1 MAEIVMADD
10 GIAFDGKSLER
21 GPLGGA
27 ETAFLSLAQALAQR
41 GHRVRVCNMCAA
53 PMSHEGVEWTPLAS
67 GVPDATDLYIAN
79 RSDKL
84 IRLAAGARAA
94 VFWIHNP
101 AGYLLKFRYLW
112 KLWQRR
118 PTIVF
123 SGEFHAASYPGW
135 APAGT
140 RWIIPYGI
148 SEVFRTTI
156 PPKTPP
162 PQAIFSSNPL
172 RSLDWLLD
180 LWCAR
185 IYPACPAAE
194 LHVYSG
200 MATYGAFGDSRAD
213 TMRPI
218 LEKAAGM
225 AASGVVLKEPVA
237 KEALAGALGASRVLL
252 YRGDPGETFCLA
264 VGEAQAVGVPA
275 VVQDIGCV
283 AERVV
288 DGVTGFVAP
297 DDAIFAAHAI
307 RLLTDDALWQT
318 QSAASIAQQRDW
330 GWDDAA
336 AEFETLIPANRAP
349 S

>member
-1 MAEIVMADD
+1 MANIVMADD

-27 ETAFLSLAQALAQR
+27 ETAFLSLAQAMAKR
-41 GHRVRVCNMCAA
+41 GHRVRVCNMCDA
-53 PMSHEGVEWTPLAS
+53 PMSHEGVEWTPLAD
-67 GVPDATDLYIAN
+67 GVPDEADLYIAN

-84 IRLAAGARAA
+84 IRLATNACAA

-135 APAGT
+135 APAGA
-140 RWIIPYGI
+140 RRIIPYGI
-148 SEVFRTTI
+148 SEVFRTAI
-156 PPKTPP
+156 SPKTPP
-162 PQAIFSSNPL
+162 RHAIFTSNPL

-180 LWCAR
+180 LWCSR
-185 IYPACPAAE
+185 IHPACLDAE

-218 LEKAAGM
+218 LEKVAGM

-237 KEALAGALGASRVLL
+237 KEALAGALSASRVLL

-264 VGEAQAVGVPA
+264 VGESQAVGVPA

-297 DDAIFAAHAI
+297 DDETFAAHAI
-307 RLLTDDALWQT
+307 RLLTDDALWQA
-318 QSAASIAQQRDW
+318 QSASSVHRQRGW

-336 AEFETLIPANRAP
+336 AEFETLIPANGGAL
-349 S
+349 

>member
-1 MAEIVMADD
+1 MADIVMADD

-27 ETAFLSLAQALAQR
+27 ETAFLSLARALAHR

-53 PMSHEGVEWTPLAS
+53 PMSYEGVEWTPLAD
-67 GVPDATDLYIAN
+67 GVPDAADLYIAN

-84 IRLAAGARAA
+84 IRLATSARAA

-123 SGEFHAASYPGW
+123 SGNFHAASYPRW
-135 APAGT
+135 APAGA
-140 RWIIPYGI
+140 RCIIPYGI
-148 SEVFRTTI
+148 SEMFSTAPSPKM
-156 PPKTPP
+156 PPRH
-162 PQAIFSSNPL
+162 AIFTSNPL

-180 LWCAR
+180 IWSSR
-185 IYPACPAAE
+185 IRPVCSTAE

-200 MATYGAFGDSRAD
+200 MATYGTFGDSRAD
-213 TMRPI
+213 AMRPI
-218 LEKAAGM
+218 LEKAADM
-225 AASGVVLKEPVA
+225 AASGVVLKDPVA
-237 KEALAGALGASRVLL
+237 KEALARALGASRVLL

-288 DGVTGFVAP
+288 DGVTGFVAS
-297 DDAIFAAHAI
+297 DDEAFAAYAI
-307 RLLTDDALWQT
+307 RLLTDDALWQA
-318 QSAASIAQQRDW
+318 QSTSSIERQRRW

-336 AEFETLIPANRAP
+336 AEFETLIPASGTP

>member
-1 MAEIVMADD
+1 MVDIVMADD

-27 ETAFLSLAQALAQR
+27 ETAFLSLAHALARR
-41 GHRVRVCNMCAA
+41 GHRVRVFNMCAA
-53 PMSHEGVEWTPLAS
+53 SMSHEGVEWAPLAD
-67 GVPDATDLYIAN
+67 GVPDEVDLYIAN

-123 SGEFHAASYPGW
+123 SGKFHAASYPGW

-140 RWIIPYGI
+140 RRIIPYGI
-148 SEVFRTTI
+148 SEVFRTAM
-156 PPKTPP
+156 PPRTPP
-162 PQAIFSSNPL
+162 RQAIFTSNPL

-180 LWCAR
+180 LWCSR
-185 IYPACPAAE
+185 IHPASPDAE

-200 MATYGAFGDSRAD
+200 MATYGSFGNSRAAA
-213 TMRPI
+213 MRPI
-218 LEKAAGM
+218 LAKAAGM
-225 AASGVVLKEPVA
+225 AASGVVLKDPVA

-283 AERVV
+283 AERLV
-288 DGVTGFVAP
+288 DGVTGFVAC
-297 DDAIFAAHAI
+297 DDESFAVHAI
-307 RLLTDDALWQT
+307 RLLTDDALWHS
-318 QSAASIAQQRDW
+318 QSAASIARQRSW

-336 AEFETLIPANRAP
+336 AEFETLIPANRAL